1 MSAWQL
7 LRSSVF
13 GLSGLVLPLQP
24 AMADNHAPSLQSNWY
39 EVAFVTQFPPQ
50 QPPSGSAT
58 FYQAANDHAGQSWV
72 NSFAP
77 ASPEL
82 KQALTTANNPFRT
95 LFADLYTPANT
106 QKRAGCP
113 LLSMPVEVDDQ
124 PATHEWVI
132 AFSSQRCLYANAP
145 TTLRYGDDDAHKWV
159 LQQNA
164 NGSYRVLAEGDGTLM
179 ISKRQRQQGYKE
191 IRQQVFI
198 ARLYPQHPLQ
208 CGGAW
213 LTWHYQQ
220 GRYQLAQVQYQAQD
234 CEPRYFP
241 HLQGAE
247 WKRAY
252 ARYEQQ
258 VRPLIDQWLKNNLH

>member
-50 QPPSGSAT
+50 QSPSGSAT
-58 FYQAANDHAGQSWV
+58 FYQAANDHAGQSWS

-77 ASPEL
+77 ASTEL
-82 KQALTTANNPFRT
+82 KQALTTANNPFRA

-124 PATHEWVI
+124 PATDEWVI

-198 ARLYPQHPLQ
+198 ARLYPQHLLQ

-258 VRPLIDQWLKNNLH
+258 VRPLINQWLKNNPH